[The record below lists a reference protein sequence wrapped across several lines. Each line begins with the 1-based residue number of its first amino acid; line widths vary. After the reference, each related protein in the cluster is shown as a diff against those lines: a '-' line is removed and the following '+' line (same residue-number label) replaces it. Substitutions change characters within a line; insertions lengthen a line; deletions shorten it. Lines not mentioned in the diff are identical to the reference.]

1 MRESVCGEETLN
13 KIENKDEKGKKKEGH
28 EELKCVQP
36 KGLKP
41 QNIKQKGNMTKSM
54 PMKEKRKPK
63 TWDKNLKLLVYK
75 HLSNLQVASQ
85 GRKNIMFYKLPKKMI
100 E

>member
-13 KIENKDEKGKKKEGH
+13 KIENKDEKKKEGH

-54 PMKEKRKPK
+54 PMKEKCKPK

-75 HLSNLQVASQ
+75 HLSNF
-85 GRKNIMFYKLPKKMI
+85 RKNIMSYKLPKKMI

>member
-1 MRESVCGEETLN
+1 VLWKEYRKKQKTKQNKRLRMRESVCGEETLN

-41 QNIKQKGNMTKSM
+41 QNIK
-54 PMKEKRKPK
+54 
-63 TWDKNLKLLVYK
+63 
-75 HLSNLQVASQ
+75 
-85 GRKNIMFYKLPKKMI
+85 
-100 E
+100 

>member
-1 MRESVCGEETLN
+1 MKT
-13 KIENKDEKGKKKEGH
+13 KKQEGY
-28 EELKCVQP
+28 EELTCMQS

-54 PMKEKRKPK
+54 PRREEHKQK
-63 TWDKNLKLLVYK
+63 TWDKKLKLLLYK

-85 GRKNIMFYKLPKKMI
+85 GRKNIMFYKLPTNMI